1 VKPNDTAVAEKIA
14 LDKIRYPIKIAFG
27 RRHNPQKGH
36 RPFRIHPLKKCY
48 FFCLSSLSTHKLLQ
62 EDEEKE

>member
-1 VKPNDTAVAEKIA
+1 VKLNDTAVAEKIA

-48 FFCLSSLSTHKLLQ
+48 FFLFV
-62 EDEEKE
+62 